1 MYYIA
6 SLAKF
11 GNCCS
16 MVWARRQGQWK
27 GRKFSRTFSEEAA
40 KMLCIVL
47 QCIFGHNFLSL
58 HTNIVPGIE
67 IFPSTSMPCY
77 SGDLAQLLLCLD
89 L

>member
-1 MYYIA
+1 
-6 SLAKF
+6 
-11 GNCCS
+11 
-16 MVWARRQGQWK
+16 
-27 GRKFSRTFSEEAA
+27 
-40 KMLCIVL
+40 MLCIVL

-58 HTNIVPGIE
+58 HTNIVLGIE